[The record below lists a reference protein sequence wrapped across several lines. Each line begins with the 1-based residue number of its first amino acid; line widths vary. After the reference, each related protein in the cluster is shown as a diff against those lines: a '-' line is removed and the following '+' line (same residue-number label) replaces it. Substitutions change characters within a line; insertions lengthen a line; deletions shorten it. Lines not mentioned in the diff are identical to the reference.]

1 LNVADLTLNEP
12 DAAGN
17 PVLAFYARKPPEY
30 AVYRTGERVMV
41 HYADEAGKSDEQRKA
56 LAQLSPLRGEINGLL
71 DTWRDAPDERNVLLV
86 FTRKDGP
93 KLRKRADRYD
103 RRVGDAL
110 VVGLEGDL
118 TGAGAVLEDIKDD
131 IMDALVGWAR
141 LEYLLIALLLM
152 ALFILAATG
161 AAALA
166 EFGTCRE
173 EANPLCFKVANDLW
187 RGAMSGAVGA
197 FFSIAL
203 AIRGRTVLPNLQ
215 RTSNLTDAALRVT
228 IGIIAAT
235 VLVALVLS
243 KFVNISVGASSPK
256 NPEPLFIAT
265 VGFIAGFAE
274 RLVPDL
280 LAKAAGRIAEAPV
293 LRKPE
298 PEMEGRAPAPAPAPV
313 DARGAAEGPA
323 AAAPAADPVPEQ
335 TYEDCCVSDV
345 PLAPDE
351 ITPDENLPAASGGVA
366 REEQETGKP

>member
-1 LNVADLTLNEP
+1 MNVADVTLNEP
-12 DAAGN
+12 DAVGS

-71 DTWRDAPDERNVLLV
+71 DTWRDAPDDRKVLLI

-141 LEYLLIALLLM
+141 LEYLLM
-152 ALFILAATG
+152 ALALVLGFIGLASLAAFMTE
-161 AAALA
+161 L
-166 EFGTCRE
+166 GTCGE
-173 EANPLCFKVANDLW
+173 EGNPLCFKDANNLW
-187 RGAMSGAVGA
+187 RGAMAGAVGA

-243 KFVNISVGASSPK
+243 EFVNISVGKSSPN
-256 NPEPLFIAT
+256 NPSALFVAT

-298 PEMEGRAPAPAPAPV
+298 PEMEGRPPAPPPV
-313 DARGAAEGPA
+313 DGRGAADGATPV
-323 AAAPAADPVPEQ
+323 APAEDPVPEQ
-335 TYEDCCVSDV
+335 SHEDGCVSDV
-345 PLAPDE
+345 PLAAEE

-366 REEQETGKP
+366 AEEQQTSNP